1 MISAAGDI
9 VKLLMATGL
18 VGAEDRGSGLS
29 VAAEAV
35 GVGESKTRCDDCQ
48 MSYEGSEW
56 GKGLLRECVR
66 FHTLP

>member
-1 MISAAGDI
+1 MISVAGDI

-48 MSYEGSEW
+48 MS
-56 GKGLLRECVR
+56 
-66 FHTLP
+66 